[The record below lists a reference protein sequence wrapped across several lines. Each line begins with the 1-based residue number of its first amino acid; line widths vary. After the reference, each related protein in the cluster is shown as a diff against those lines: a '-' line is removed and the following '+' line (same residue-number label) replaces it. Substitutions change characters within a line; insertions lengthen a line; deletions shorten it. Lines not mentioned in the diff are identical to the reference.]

1 VVEQGPSELGYV
13 DYSPIID
20 RPPVRWPNGA
30 RVALW
35 LAPNLEF
42 YEYQPELTVYAD
54 QWPRT
59 PHPDVMTYAYRDSGN
74 RAGFWRMLEVFDQ
87 HRVRATVSI
96 NVAVLEHFPEVRDA
110 MVERNWDFMSHGEY
124 NTRYL
129 FGASVEE
136 ERAFYR
142 RTAEVIKRQTG
153 KTLKGMLGPAFT
165 ATPHTPELMAEAGLI
180 YHVDWFIDDQPFP
193 IKVNTGTMVGVPYSR
208 LLNDGLMFGVGP
220 GFEAD
225 YFAQICKD
233 QFDVLYRE
241 GADSGRV
248 MCIALH
254 PYLIGQPHR
263 LKYLDEVLS
272 YILSH
277 DGVWA
282 TTADEIAEWYTTHHR
297 DEHLDHIERR
307 KRAPRLNSATV

>member
-35 LAPNLEF
+35 LAPNQEF
-42 YEYQPELTVYAD
+42 YEYQPELNVYAD

-87 HRVRATVSI
+87 HKVRATVST

-110 MVERNWDFMSHGEY
+110 MVERDWDFMSHGEY

-165 ATPHTPELMAEAGLI
+165 ATPHTPELMAEAGLT

-208 LLNDGLMFGVGP
+208 LLNDALLFMNP
-220 GFEAD
+220 GFEGD

-272 YILSH
+272 YILGH
-277 DGVWA
+277 DAVWA
-282 TTADEIAEWYTTHHR
+282 TTADDIADWYTTHHR
-297 DEHLDHIERR
+297 DEHLNHIEQRTN
-307 KRAPRLNSATV
+307 ASRLTPMNV

>member
-208 LLNDGLMFGVGP
+208 LLNDALLFMNP
-220 GFEAD
+220 GFEGD